1 MLSFF
6 YLYPSV
12 SLIQGGGTH
21 YNKNN
26 SKMKVLEATPK
37 DIPLIQD
44 LAKRS
49 WEMAYSKILSPAQI
63 SYMMAEMYS
72 EKEISSQMENPDWR
86 YFLIKD
92 DEGNFGG
99 FIGYQFN
106 YEPQTTKL
114 HRIYMVPES
123 KGKGLGKFALNY
135 LKNHVSENDN
145 ERIIL
150 NVNKYNNA
158 KDFYE
163 SQGFKVYEEGVFDIG
178 NGYVMDD
185 YLMEFFV

>member
-1 MLSFF
+1 
-6 YLYPSV
+6 
-12 SLIQGGGTH
+12 
-21 YNKNN
+21 
-26 SKMKVLEATPK
+26 
-37 DIPLIQD
+37 
-44 LAKRS
+44 
-49 WEMAYSKILSPAQI
+49 
-63 SYMMAEMYS
+63 
-72 EKEISSQMENPDWR
+72 
-86 YFLIKD
+86 
-92 DEGNFGG
+92 
-99 FIGYQFN
+99 
-106 YEPQTTKL
+106 
-114 HRIYMVPES
+114 MVPES